1 MKRRGRGT
9 WDVDKPPII
18 TIVERKT
25 KYTIFFVAKN
35 LSKKLIWNLIN
46 KLCNNPIT
54 VYTDDF
60 TIYSYLESHQLVK
73 NHFSINHSIKE
84 YANGNNHV
92 NNAEN
97 RHSIIRPYLNIFRG
111 ISKKY
116 LEKYLIIIQYK
127 INYKKEWK
135 EKILRKIIN

>member
-1 MKRRGRGT
+1 MKRIGRGT
-9 WDVDKPPII
+9 WEVDKPPII
-18 TIVERKT
+18 TIVERET
-25 KYTIFFVAKN
+25 KFTTFFLAKN
-35 LSKKLIWNLIN
+35 LSKKLIWELIN
-46 KLCNNPIT
+46 KLCKNLVT

-60 TIYSYLESHQLVK
+60 TIYSYLESYKLVK
-73 NHFSINHSIKE
+73 KHFSINHSIKE

-111 ISKKY
+111 ISKKN

-135 EKILRKIIN
+135 EKILKTIIN